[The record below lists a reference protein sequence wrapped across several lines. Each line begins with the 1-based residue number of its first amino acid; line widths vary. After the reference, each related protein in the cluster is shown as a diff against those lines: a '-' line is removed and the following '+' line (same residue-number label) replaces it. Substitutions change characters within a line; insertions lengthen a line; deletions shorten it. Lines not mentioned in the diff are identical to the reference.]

1 MTRQE
6 FQINLLAIVLAALM
20 IGVAIGHGGTIEPAP
35 VAAFKV
41 TWEPVLKSR
50 MQYFTA
56 RHVATGRVLPRL
68 KCAWCV
74 SDPWAK
80 LDPLKA
86 AAAREAWAQAT
97 AQGVYDRLMA
107 DEAKAIYAESAEGVK
122 AAKLAEATAAAD
134 TANQAAEAIA
144 KIKLAYPLEKLPTV
158 TVTAAALAVDE
169 GVKGETGETGL
180 LAVAG
185 AGVIAAGGAYVF
197 GKRRAVA

>member
-97 AQGVYDRLMA
+97 AQGVYDHLT
-107 DEAKAIYAESAEGVK
+107 
-122 AAKLAEATAAAD
+122 LQEAT
-134 TANQAAEAIA
+134 Q
-144 KIKLAYPLEKLPTV
+144 
-158 TVTAAALAVDE
+158 
-169 GVKGETGETGL
+169 
-180 LAVAG
+180 
-185 AGVIAAGGAYVF
+185 
-197 GKRRAVA
+197 

>member
-97 AQGVYDRLMA
+97 AQGVYDRLT
-107 DEAKAIYAESAEGVK
+107 YAESAEGVK

>member
-6 FQINLLAIVLAALM
+6 FQINLLALVLAALM

-97 AQGVYDRLMA
+97 AQGVYDRLT
-107 DEAKAIYAESAEGVK
+107 YAESAEGVK